1 MLKHFYRIIY
11 RNFKRFKGAFL
22 INLIGLSS
30 GLACAVLIY
39 LWVDN
44 ELHINNFNKNDSRL
58 FQVMENTPNAKG
70 ITTVASTPDLLSQA
84 LKDEIPEVEYAA
96 SVTPSSFFGNFI
108 LSTEDKKTKAEGQFA
123 SKDFFNIFSYDLLQ
137 GDPNLVL
144 SGTNSVVISEQLA
157 RKIFNT
163 TENVIGKSFNWELA
177 EYKKQAVISGI
188 FKGIPPNS
196 TEKFDFVLSRDAW
209 LDLCLYHHSNIN
221 WDNHNPCT
229 YVVLKKSTD
238 ALKFNNKIAGF
249 IKTKYHNSNVTLF
262 IRPYSDGYLYNKYE
276 NGIQTGGRI
285 EYVRLFSLIALL
297 ILIIACINFMNL
309 STAKAS
315 RRMKEVGIKKT
326 IGASRRSLVFQY
338 LGESILITFLSLLIA
353 LLIVVLILPRF
364 NDITGKHLVLSLN
377 YKLIL
382 FFLGITLL
390 TGCAAGS
397 YPALYLSGFDP
408 AVILKGKI
416 KNSVSELFARKGLVV
431 FQFTMAVI
439 LIIAVMVVNA
449 QMEFIQTK
457 NPGYNKDNVIYFKV
471 EGQAAQHPEA
481 FLSEVRNIPG
491 VVNTSGMNQNI
502 VGIHS
507 YTYGL
512 KWPGKKPG
520 SSISFTNASVDF
532 DMIETLD
539 IQMKEGRSFSR
550 NFGSDSSA
558 IIFNQAAIDVMGL
571 KEPLGKTVN
580 LWGKNRQIIGVVND
594 FNFES
599 LHEGIKPLFFKIESE
614 HPMIIMTRIKAGMG
628 KNTIDRLQNFYTKY
642 NPGFTF
648 DFNFLDRDYQELYV
662 SEQRVSLL
670 SKYFAGM
677 AVIISCLGLFGLSAF
692 SIGQRTK
699 EIGMRKILGA
709 SVPNITALISK
720 QFVLL
725 VLLSNLIA
733 WPAAYYFMNKWLQE
747 FAYRID
753 ISWWVFV
760 LSGGLTLIIAMLT
773 IGFQAIKAATAN
785 PVEALRYE

>member
-1 MLKHFYRIIY
+1 
-11 RNFKRFKGAFL
+11 
-22 INLIGLSS
+22 
-30 GLACAVLIY
+30 
-39 LWVDN
+39 
-44 ELHINNFNKNDSRL
+44 
-58 FQVMENTPNAKG
+58 
-70 ITTVASTPDLLSQA
+70 
-84 LKDEIPEVEYAA
+84 
-96 SVTPSSFFGNFI
+96 
-108 LSTEDKKTKAEGQFA
+108 
-123 SKDFFNIFSYDLLQ
+123 
-137 GDPNLVL
+137 
-144 SGTNSVVISEQLA
+144 
-157 RKIFNT
+157 
-163 TENVIGKSFNWELA
+163 
-177 EYKKQAVISGI
+177 
-188 FKGIPPNS
+188 
-196 TEKFDFVLSRDAW
+196 
-209 LDLCLYHHSNIN
+209 
-221 WDNHNPCT
+221 
-229 YVVLKKSTD
+229 
-238 ALKFNNKIAGF
+238 
-249 IKTKYHNSNVTLF
+249 
-262 IRPYSDGYLYNKYE
+262 
-276 NGIQTGGRI
+276 
-285 EYVRLFSLIALL
+285 
-297 ILIIACINFMNL
+297 
-309 STAKAS
+309 
-315 RRMKEVGIKKT
+315 MKEVGIKKT

-353 LLIVVLILPRF
+353 LLIVILILPQF

-377 YKLIL
+377 KNLIL
-382 FFLGITLL
+382 FSLGITLL

-457 NPGYNKDNVIYFKV
+457 NPGYRKDNVIYFKV
-471 EGQAAQHPEA
+471 EGQAAQHPDA
-481 FLSEVRNIPG
+481 FLSQVRNIPG
-491 VVNTSGMNQNI
+491 IVNTSGMNQNI
-502 VGIHS
+502 IGIHS

-512 KWPGKKPG
+512 NWPGKKPG

-558 IIFNQAAIDVMGL
+558 IIFNQAAVDVMGL
-571 KEPLGKTVN
+571 KEPLGKIVN
-580 LWGKNRQIIGVVND
+580 LWGQNRQIIGVVND

-599 LHEGIKPLFFKIESE
+599 LHEGVKPLFFKIESE
-614 HPMIIMTRIKAGMG
+614 HPTIIMTRIKGGME
-628 KNTIDRLQNFYTKY
+628 KNTIDRLQNFYAKY

-648 DFNFLDRDYQELYV
+648 EYNFLDRDYQELYV

-709 SVPNITALISK
+709 SVPNITVLISK
-720 QFVLL
+720 QFILL
-725 VLLSNLIA
+725 VLISNLIA
-733 WPAAYYFMNKWLQE
+733 WPAANYFMNKWLQE

-785 PVEALRYE
+785 PIEALRYE